1 MANAKYSALRAPIKS
16 AFATCR
22 ISAFFLG
29 AVVASAPFYLVKF
42 WQSEC
47 TKIKKNYSFLSFNNT
62 YPNCAISKIYF
73 CFIGNFNCCMFEE
86 G

>member
-29 AVVASAPFYLVKF
+29 AVIASAPFYLVKF

-47 TKIKKNYSFLSFNNT
+47 T
-62 YPNCAISKIYF
+62 
-73 CFIGNFNCCMFEE
+73 
-86 G
+86 